1 MRIERK
7 IDLHVHKMPLSI
19 LQTILSQANANW
31 QDSIAIDALPSVP
44 KSWGGGT
51 LFVDGITCWS
61 RGCTAMSDQGNKS
74 RRKQRRLHLEDNLRA
89 LKEVESGCQP

>member
-1 MRIERK
+1 
-7 IDLHVHKMPLSI
+7 MPLGI
-19 LQTILSQANANW
+19 LQAILSQANANW

-61 RGCTAMSDQGNKS
+61 RGCTAMGDQGNKS
-74 RRKQRRLHLEDNLRA
+74 RRKQRRLHLEDNLRV